1 MPTDTVIVV
10 VALLVAFT
18 AFAVALAWAD
28 VYTQKGRAPDA
39 K

>member
-1 MPTDTVIVV
+1 MPTDTVFVIA
-10 VALLVAFT
+10 ALLVAFT

-28 VYTQKGRAPDA
+28 IHTHKGRAPEA